1 VYAFA
6 WKMKIVQSN
15 HYLYR
20 VDYIFANVVVKTI
33 VKVSYMFHTQLYM
46 NLVNLH
52 NQKSNV
58 SETHD

>member
-1 VYAFA
+1 
-6 WKMKIVQSN
+6 MKIVQSN